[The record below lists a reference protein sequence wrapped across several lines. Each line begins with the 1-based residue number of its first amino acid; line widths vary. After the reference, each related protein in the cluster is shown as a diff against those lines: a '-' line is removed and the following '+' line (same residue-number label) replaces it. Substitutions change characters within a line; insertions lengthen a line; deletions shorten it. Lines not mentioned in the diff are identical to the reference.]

1 MLQLFFL
8 YLFLLVYC
16 LFIICLD
23 IFLCMT
29 RLDLS
34 KNSKIFFMSWNE
46 KVLSN
51 VCVFIFIRSP
61 SPLVTER
68 IHSPFQPKQ
77 SPSLA
82 LRTNFHGQCHYS
94 HWSKVL
100 VFCLPCIQHIF
111 SQWIGFLCWTLT
123 SCASVFKS
131 IIARISI
138 SITICSHLI
147 KQFIFTLTLTFTS
160 SLHPS
165 SVENTSFFRSSC
177 NTSAILFVRSV
188 NVARDGANSTRSTTF
203 VTLFGSMRNT
213 SG

>member
-1 MLQLFFL
+1 MRWSRVQIPLDFFLLFRIKMLQLFFL

-61 SPLVTER
+61 SPPLPSPPLPSPPLPSPPLPLPLVTER

-77 SPSLA
+77 SPSYVRCTPLTPFVEA
-82 LRTNFHGQCHYS
+82 SGTA
-94 HWSKVL
+94 SKMTRFFWVIL
-100 VFCLPCIQHIF
+100 NYPNYP
-111 SQWIGFLCWTLT
+111 
-123 SCASVFKS
+123 ASSGIV
-131 IIARISI
+131 
-138 SITICSHLI
+138 
-147 KQFIFTLTLTFTS
+147 
-160 SLHPS
+160 
-165 SVENTSFFRSSC
+165 
-177 NTSAILFVRSV
+177 
-188 NVARDGANSTRSTTF
+188 VA
-203 VTLFGSMRNT
+203 
-213 SG
+213 